1 MFYAYVFNRMNT
13 CIYKCYAKH
22 LYEVKE
28 NLKDAGFVNNT
39 NPEFMKIS
47 NPDVRQINFLKNQT
61 VIKTLFN

>member
-13 CIYKCYAKH
+13 CIYKCHAKH
-22 LYEVKE
+22 ISEVRK

-47 NPDVRQINFLKNQT
+47 NPDVRQISFLKNQT
-61 VIKTLFN
+61 VIETLFN

>member
-13 CIYKCYAKH
+13 CIYKFHAKR
-22 LYEVKE
+22 LYEVRE
-28 NLKDAGFVNNT
+28 NLKDTGFIHNT